1 MAGRDWKSRAKGGG
15 PRRERAKGVETAGDW
30 LAMLALAQS
39 CVEDAKGEAEGA
51 DADLRRANLANRI
64 NAASTGLFDRRAGA
78 ATSDAARAFVRVTR
92 AFARRETPDLL
103 RREMAPMVADGATFL
118 DLQLHRLATADFERA
133 HAGRPEVYG

>member
-1 MAGRDWKSRAKGGG
+1 MTGRDWKSRAKGGG
-15 PRRERAKGVETAGDW
+15 PRRDRAKAVESAGDW

-39 CVEDAKGEAEGA
+39 CAEDARGEADDAEA
-51 DADLRRANLANRI
+51 DVRRANLANRI

-78 ATSDAARAFVRVTR
+78 ATADAARAFVRVTR
-92 AFARRETPDLL
+92 AFARIETPGPL
-103 RREMAPMVADGATFL
+103 RRELAPMVADGAAFL